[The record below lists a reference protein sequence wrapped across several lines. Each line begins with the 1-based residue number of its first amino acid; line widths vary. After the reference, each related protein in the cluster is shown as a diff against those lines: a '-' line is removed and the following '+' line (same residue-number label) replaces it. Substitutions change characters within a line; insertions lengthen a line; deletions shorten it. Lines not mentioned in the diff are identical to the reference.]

1 MKRVF
6 TLGGMLAVRI
16 PKEIATQA
24 GVTPGMVTYAILNGK
39 WIEYSR
45 YQPNDFASRPITYR
59 RKDMGLPFLS
69 IPRPYAQ
76 ALGIVLG
83 DIVDIKL
90 RMGRVMIGKI

>member
-45 YQPNDFASRPITYR
+45 ERSNDSRPIMYR
-59 RKDMGLPFLS
+59 RKDLGLPFLS

-76 ALGIVLG
+76 ALGIAVG
-83 DIVDIKL
+83 DIVDFKL
-90 RMGRVMIGKI
+90 RIGRIMIGKV